1 MKLVLSRE
9 LQGGLRHHGRLDF
22 LPGRIY
28 RGGHIIRWKEAV
40 WEKRGPRQGRAV
52 HIGDRLVTAEVIAE
66 DAESGFVTL
75 LVRED
80 RILEDKTAKKTIR
93 PLKKDERIRRKRAT
107 LERGRPERLLW
118 SDESARAA
126 LAAEQEES
134 ATIKQSPQEKG

>member
-1 MKLVLSRE
+1 MASGFC
-9 LQGGLRHHGRLDF
+9 QGGFIEADV
-22 LPGRIY
+22 
-28 RGGHIIRWKEAV
+28 IRWKEAV

-80 RILEDKTAKKTIR
+80 RIFRT
-93 PLKKDERIRRKRAT
+93 LKKDEKIRRKRAT
-107 LERGRPERLLW
+107 VEKGRPERLLW

-126 LAAEQEES
+126 LTAEQEES

>member
-1 MKLVLSRE
+1 
-9 LQGGLRHHGRLDF
+9 
-22 LPGRIY
+22 
-28 RGGHIIRWKEAV
+28 
-40 WEKRGPRQGRAV
+40 V

-66 DAESGFVTL
+66 DAESGFLTL

-93 PLKKDERIRRKRAT
+93 PLKKDEKIRRKRAT

-126 LAAEQEES
+126 LTAGDDRS
-134 ATIKQSPQEKG
+134 APMKRPPQEKG